1 MTFPQSILLYFV
13 APVLSL
19 LILMIF
25 VQVVLSWLLAF
36 NIINMKN
43 PIVAQVYYGIE
54 KILGPLYAPIRKV
67 IPAMGGLDLTP
78 IVLLFA
84 LYWIRDFV
92 VMQKL
97 VQLFS

>member
-43 PIVAQVYYGIE
+43 PIVAQIYYGIE

-97 VQLFS
+97 VQLFA

>member
-97 VQLFS
+97 VQLFG